1 MAVARHRACGLARMI
16 RSNTSA
22 VRGVSS
28 GSPWIRS
35 LEPSSHAMIDTATT
49 SSVNPWTRKST
60 QTAFAGVCG
69 LCHWSEVPAQN
80 LSASD
85 WQKFSMAPA
94 SSRALRR
101 ERPLWSARRPLES
114 NVPCSNFEELVPPD
128 ENLEVLDAEPMH
140 SGLGWS
146 TPLARILEM
155 EPFSDSATPSPTLAH
170 LGVDSD
176 LDLSSTNV

>member
-1 MAVARHRACGLARMI
+1 MGAVFRAWGLARMI

-22 VRGVSS
+22 VRGVSRRS
-28 GSPWIRS
+28 RWIRS
-35 LEPSSHAMIDTATT
+35 LEPSSHAMIGTDTT

-60 QTAFAGVCG
+60 QTASAGAGG

-80 LSASD
+80 LSVSD
-85 WQKFSMAPA
+85 WQKLSMAHA
-94 SSRALRR
+94 SGVALRR

-114 NVPCSNFEELVPPD
+114 NVPCSNFEELASPD
-128 ENLEVLDAEPMH
+128 ENLEVLDAKPAH

-146 TPLARILEM
+146 TPSARTM
-155 EPFSDSATPSPTLAH
+155 ESEPSSKSSTPSPTLAN

-176 LDLSSTNV
+176 LDLSSTNN